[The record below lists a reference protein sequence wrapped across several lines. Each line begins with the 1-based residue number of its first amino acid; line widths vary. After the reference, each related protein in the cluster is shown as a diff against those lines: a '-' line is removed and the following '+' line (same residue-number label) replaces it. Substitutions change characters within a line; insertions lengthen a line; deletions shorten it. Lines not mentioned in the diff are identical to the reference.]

1 MIEVSVADAIYC
13 SMGIC
18 QPLDWWSSAAA
29 WAQAVLTAGT
39 FAGTVVYQ
47 AKESS
52 ARERREATH
61 KASETNDRRRRDLA
75 MARVFAARELRRWR
89 RALRTQI
96 KTNFES
102 PEDEVA
108 HGFETLRQMTWSR
121 DPQELL
127 LLGSFGEEL
136 VDLIALA
143 DDVADALEHDET
155 SANKGGSATTLEDVR
170 KLWTRLEAGITRLLN
185 AMETAQKRLA

>member
-1 MIEVSVADAIYC
+1 
-13 SMGIC
+13 
-18 QPLDWWSSAAA
+18 
-29 WAQAVLTAGT
+29 
-39 FAGTVVYQ
+39 
-47 AKESS
+47 
-52 ARERREATH
+52 
-61 KASETNDRRRRDLA
+61 